1 MACSKIFLGD
11 LPELTN
17 GIIQYLH
24 HDYKTL
30 YSCIL
35 VNRLWCHSAIPLLWE
50 NPFSN
55 KFLKNYHFIEI
66 YLHNLNDDDK
76 IKLNEYGINNDLI
89 PSNTLFNY
97 PSFIQHFT
105 TRKFNNSIRNWEIT
119 INQHSNY
126 TIQSSNFIKFIY
138 KSLFLIFIEN
148 EVNLYSLKVSLFT
161 DEEREY
167 FDDTLELI
175 LQNQNF
181 FNNIKILKLVSISAE
196 TLLKFS
202 KILNSNCN
210 SISSLYF
217 KFLYQYCFEFPYN
230 TNNQMMKSSL
240 SQIINSQKNLKK
252 ILLNFNGFPL
262 YNSLL
267 SLKNSNCLNTLNTI
281 IFYCISFK
289 NIIVLLNEAFNQLN
303 VLESVHIIFC
313 SYLNTEFIQQF
324 INITKPF
331 KLKSLFLN
339 KVLQI
344 ESLELLIQIFG
355 NNIEDFGIKKID
367 ESQQLLQLLG
377 LVITYCYKIK
387 FLYLSF
393 WLNSQNINLIF
404 NLIENIKQNLKY
416 LFIEISDFSSVYLSS
431 ILLLNLGQ
439 ILPFKLEYL
448 NLNLVIDRNALEA
461 FLKNSQNTFIKKLLI
476 FNRSMKKGEDIFP
489 CIKEYIMKK
498 KRVKYLAI
506 SDNFYENSDLSLL
519 EDKVNE
525 SKLYDVQLLNYFS
538 LNINIEN
545 FIFND
550 DNVQ

>member
-267 SLKNSNCLNTLNTI
+267 SLKNSNL
-281 IFYCISFK
+281 
-289 NIIVLLNEAFNQLN
+289 
-303 VLESVHIIFC
+303 
-313 SYLNTEFIQQF
+313 
-324 INITKPF
+324 
-331 KLKSLFLN
+331 
-339 KVLQI
+339 LQI